1 MAQLVY
7 LIINRRILFNV
18 GVRGRD
24 VGFGLVVVIVGDKI
38 FHRILRE
45 IFLELAVELRG
56 KGFVVGND
64 EGRLLDLL
72 DYICHGEGLART
84 RNP

>member
-38 FHRILRE
+38 LDRILRK
-45 IFLELAVELRG
+45 IFLKLAVELCG

-64 EGRLLDLL
+64 EGRLLD
-72 DYICHGEGLART
+72 
-84 RNP
+84 

>member
-38 FHRILRE
+38 LHRVLRE
-45 IFLELAVELRG
+45 ELLKLAVELG
-56 KGFVVGND
+56 GEGFVMRYD
-64 EGRLLDLL
+64 QRWFL
-72 DYICHGEGLART
+72 
-84 RNP
+84 